1 MIKTKLCDMLGIK
14 YPIIQAGMGPFGT
27 NKLSVASANAGV
39 LGLVSSSGLAGS
51 FVMGEEVYQGFIK
64 GIADPED
71 DTDVALKKIYEY
83 VLKNT
88 RESKGIFGVNVMVS
102 AELVGLAEDIV
113 DTTVAVREEN
123 PEMKDRLRA
132 IITSA
137 GNPKP
142 CADRIHASEGLQWFH
157 VVPSVKGAQK
167 CEEAGV
173 DGIIAS
179 GHEGGFHAAWE
190 PLHSMVLIPAV
201 VDACPD
207 IPVIG
212 AGGFCDGR
220 TLTSALVLGA
230 IGVQMGTR
238 FLSTQESDFV
248 QIWKDNVVKAGDRS
262 TVIARGIVGPAR
274 YIITPA
280 ATRLSELTVKNCP
293 GLFLGKP
300 DDPYSGGSEI
310 EELIGKEVDGWVAA
324 YKGDEEEALT
334 PGGEVAQ
341 RINDMPHVKELVEKI
356 MSEAEETLANLRKYE
371 E

>member
-1 MIKTKLCDMLGIK
+1 MLGIK

-27 NKLSVASANAGV
+27 NNLSIAAANAGV

-51 FVMGEEVYQGFIK
+51 FVMGEEVYQGFIE

-71 DTDVALKKIYEY
+71 DADAALRKMYDY

-88 RESKGIFGVNVMVS
+88 HESGGIFGVNVMVS
-102 AELVGLAEDIV
+102 AELAGLAEDII
-113 DTTVAVREEN
+113 DTTVAVREKN
-123 PEMKDRLRA
+123 SEMKDRLKV
-132 IITSA
+132 IVTSA

-142 CADRIHASEGLQWFH
+142 WVDRIRSSEGLKWFH
-157 VVPSVKGAQK
+157 VVPSVKGARK
-167 CEEAGV
+167 CQEVGV
-173 DGIIAS
+173 DGIVAS

-190 PLHSMVLIPAV
+190 PLHSMVLVPAV
-201 VDACPD
+201 IDAIPD

-220 TLTSALVLGA
+220 TLVSALALGA
-230 IGVQMGTR
+230 VGVQMGTR

-248 QIWKDNVVKAGDRS
+248 HIWKDNVVKAGDRS
-262 TVIARGIVGPAR
+262 TVIARGVVGPAR

-280 ATRLSELTVKNCP
+280 ATRLAELTVENCP

-300 DDPYSGGSEI
+300 DDPFSGGSEI
-310 EELIGKEVDGWVAA
+310 EELISKEIEGWIAA

-341 RINDMPHVKELVEKI
+341 RIGDMPYVKELVEGI
-356 MSEAEETLANLRKYE
+356 MKEAEETLANLQKYR
-371 E
+371 